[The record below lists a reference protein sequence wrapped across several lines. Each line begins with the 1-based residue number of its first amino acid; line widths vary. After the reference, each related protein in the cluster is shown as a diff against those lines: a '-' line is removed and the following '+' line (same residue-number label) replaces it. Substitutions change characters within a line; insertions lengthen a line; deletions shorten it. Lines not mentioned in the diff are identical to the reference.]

1 MKKLLK
7 IFLSLIVIL
16 TIIYNITLWY
26 VNNNIDKRVAKKNVF
41 NNCHKIW
48 SARGI
53 YSSKKEQNS
62 LKALKKAADTGYIG
76 FEVDFYYDTALDKFV
91 ISHDRP
97 KKGKDGKLHYSLK
110 DGKLFTLQELFEK
123 FGKGHYFWLD
133 YKNLDRLDKKDTIKA
148 IKRLKEI
155 TKFDNIKQRIYLEGC
170 NPFKLNYYEKE
181 GFKTLLSFHPLPK
194 SSPFSSISSN
204 FFKMV
209 YYFGNSSALAMQ
221 YGKLKD
227 PKYNETT
234 QKNLKGI
241 PQFLFHVPTN
251 DKLVK
256 KLVKMKDVR
265 VILVGRDQSVNY
277 SKFNNCKN
285 WVRI

>member
-1 MKKLLK
+1 MKRVFN
-7 IFLSLIVIL
+7 IFLIFVVFL
-16 TIIYNITLWY
+16 TIIYNTTLWY
-26 VNNNIDKRVAKKNVF
+26 VNSNIEQRVAKKEVF
-41 NNCHKIW
+41 NDCHKIW

-62 LKALKKAADTGYIG
+62 LKSFQKAADAGYIG
-76 FEVDFYYDTALDKFV
+76 FEVDFYYDTALDRFV
-91 ISHDRP
+91 VSHDKP
-97 KKGKDGKLHYSLK
+97 KKGEDGKLHYSLK
-110 DGKLFTLQELFEK
+110 DGKLFTLQELFSK
-123 FGKGHYFWLD
+123 FGKNHYFWLD
-133 YKNLDRLDKKDTIKA
+133 YKNLDRLNKEYTLKA
-148 IKRLKEI
+148 INRLQQI
-155 TKFDNIKQRIYLEGC
+155 TKVHNIKQRIYLEGC
-170 NPFKLNYYEKE
+170 NPFKLNSYEKD

-209 YYFGNSSALAMQ
+209 YFFNDSSALAMQ

-241 PQFLFHVPTN
+241 PQFLFHIPTN

-265 VILVGRDQSVNY
+265 VMLVGRDQSVNY
-277 SKFNNCKN
+277 AKFNEC
-285 WVRI
+285 R